1 MGEMRRRI
9 SPLVYQ
15 AGGNAVVYLCQ
26 PWRAENPGATA
37 EGEREGAEG
46 EQLFDSDYPFLS
58 RGGVSITTL
67 SLKPVRA
74 LSQLHC
80 LLFGEGGG
88 RLTFTQ
94 SLLTN

>member
-1 MGEMRRRI
+1 MFTRQEATPSSIYASHGALKTPEQLQRGRR
-9 SPLVYQ
+9 
-15 AGGNAVVYLCQ
+15 G
-26 PWRAENPGATA
+26 
-37 EGEREGAEG
+37 GAEG

-80 LLFGEGGG
+80 LLFGLGGLGG